1 MKTQDVYQ
9 MKAFKATG
17 ALVKNNLLTIH
28 IMQLLPKLSKISNI
42 MQLLPV
48 HWVSL
53 YTNYYFCKNIIFFY
67 FP

>member
-28 IMQLLPKLSKISNI
+28 IMQLLPKLSK
-42 MQLLPV
+42 
-48 HWVSL
+48 
-53 YTNYYFCKNIIFFY
+53 
-67 FP
+67 